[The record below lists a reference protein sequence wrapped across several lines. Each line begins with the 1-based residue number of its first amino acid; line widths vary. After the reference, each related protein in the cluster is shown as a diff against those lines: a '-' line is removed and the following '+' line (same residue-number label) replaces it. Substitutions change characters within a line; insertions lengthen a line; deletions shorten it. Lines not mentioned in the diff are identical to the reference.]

1 MTETKL
7 IGRLAMMRP
16 ILTLKNP
23 VVQAK
28 PRVAQD
34 HPNNPEEE
42 QREEQAQE
50 ADNKASTAGA
60 PPPPL
65 MIKLCE
71 QFPKLFNLK
80 LRKPLKV
87 GIEEDILQA
96 LAGDALVTTQGLYES
111 LCYYI
116 NSAAYAK
123 GLKTND
129 QRFDLNGEVCGLVR
143 HVYSFEAHH
152 QQPKPPIP
160 TPPLVLKL
168 CERFPKT
175 FRITDRKP
183 IKVGIHKDILAIMT
197 GEGILSAFALRQALQ
212 WYTRGIN
219 YHLAILEQ
227 THRLDLKGNAVEEIT
242 PAQKARAAL
251 AIETIQSLRKKK
263 RFVFK
268 PKKQG

>member
-71 QFPKLFNLK
+71 QFPK
-80 LRKPLKV
+80 
-87 GIEEDILQA
+87 
-96 LAGDALVTTQGLYES
+96 
-111 LCYYI
+111 
-116 NSAAYAK
+116 
-123 GLKTND
+123 
-129 QRFDLNGEVCGLVR
+129 
-143 HVYSFEAHH
+143 
-152 QQPKPPIP
+152 
-160 TPPLVLKL
+160 
-168 CERFPKT
+168 T
-175 FRITDRKP
+175 FRMTDRKP
-183 IKVGIHKDILAIMT
+183 VKVGIHKDILAIMT